1 MSEWTIVTV
10 IATLMGLLAS
20 VVRPLM
26 NLNATITRLTEVVN
40 TLEKN
45 ISGLSA
51 RNSETHGRLWEKTE
65 EHDEIL
71 NRHETRLQLLERRGA
86 KEKPGQGNCPDG

>member
-10 IATLMGLLAS
+10 IATLVGLLVT

-26 NLNATITRLTEVVN
+26 DLNATITRLTEVVN

-51 RNSETHGRLWEKTE
+51 KNSESHGRIWEKVG
-65 EHDEIL
+65 EHDEML
-71 NRHETRLQLLERRGA
+71 NRHETRLLILEHDDE
-86 KEKPGQGNCPDG
+86 KEKSGLNGCPGV

>member
-10 IATLMGLLAS
+10 IATLMGLLVS

-65 EHDEIL
+65 EHGEIL

-86 KEKPGQGNCPDG
+86 KEKPGQENCPDG

>member
-10 IATLMGLLAS
+10 IATLVGLLAA

-26 NLNATITRLTEVVN
+26 DLNATITRLTEVVN

-51 RNSETHGRLWEKTE
+51 KNSEAHGRLWEKVE
-65 EHDEIL
+65 EQDETL
-71 NRHETRLQLLERRGA
+71 GRYETRLLLLECGGRERN
-86 KEKPGQGNCPDG
+86 PGQTGCPGQ

>member
-10 IATLMGLLAS
+10 IATLVGLLAT

-26 NLNATITRLTEVVN
+26 DLNATITRLTEVVN

-45 ISGLSA
+45 ISGMSA
-51 RNSETHGRLWEKTE
+51 KNSESHGRIWEKCG
-65 EHDEIL
+65 EHDELL
-71 NRHETRLQLLERRGA
+71 NRHETRLLLLERGEE
-86 KEKPGQGNCPDG
+86 KKPGQQGCPGG

>member
-10 IATLMGLLAS
+10 IATLVGLLVT

-26 NLNATITRLTEVVN
+26 DLNATITRLTEVVN
-40 TLEKN
+40 ALEKN

-51 RNSETHGRLWEKTE
+51 KNSEAHGRLWEKVE
-65 EHDEIL
+65 EQDETL
-71 NRHETRLQLLERRGA
+71 GRHETRLLLLECGGR
-86 KEKPGQGNCPDG
+86 EKNPGQTGCPGQ

>member
-10 IATLMGLLAS
+10 IATLVGLLAT

-26 NLNATITRLTEVVN
+26 DLNATITRLTEVVN

-45 ISGLSA
+45 ISGMSA
-51 RNSETHGRLWEKTE
+51 KNSESHGRLWEKCGE
-65 EHDEIL
+65 P
-71 NRHETRLQLLERRGA
+71 A
-86 KEKPGQGNCPDG
+86 

>member
-10 IATLMGLLAS
+10 IATLVGLLAS

-26 NLNATITRLTEVVN
+26 DLNATITRLTEVVN
-40 TLEKN
+40 ELEKN

-51 RNSETHGRLWEKTE
+51 RNSESHGRLWGKAE
-65 EHDEIL
+65 EHEEIL
-71 NRHETRLQLLERRGA
+71 NRHETRLQLLEWNSE
-86 KEKPGQGNCPDG
+86 KEKPGQKNCPSG